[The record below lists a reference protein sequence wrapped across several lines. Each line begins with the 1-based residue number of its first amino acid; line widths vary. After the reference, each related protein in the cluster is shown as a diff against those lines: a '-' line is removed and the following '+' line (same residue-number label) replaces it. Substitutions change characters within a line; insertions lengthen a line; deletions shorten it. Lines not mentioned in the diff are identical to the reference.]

1 MGIGIG
7 IDSRRILISDKGP
20 HDSPPVSDEKSEK
33 TKKERKRKG
42 GDIIQV
48 KVTEEKTR
56 EKGGGG
62 EGGDATE
69 LECKLGNRMPL
80 GRSAIQPVGD
90 GDGWG
95 RRRGPALYIL
105 TCSMAPLSSM
115 ARNRR
120 ADRRD
125 GVVKMWRDDDGPKV
139 SASIPPISGER
150 W

>member
-33 TKKERKRKG
+33 TKKSGKERRRHHSS
-42 GDIIQV
+42 

-56 EKGGGG
+56 EKGGEGETRPSWNVSWGIGG
-62 EGGDATE
+62 
-69 LECKLGNRMPL
+69 L
-80 GRSAIQPVGD
+80 GRSATQTVGD

-95 RRRGPALYIL
+95 GRRGPALYIL